1 MTFKDINRWDVW
13 KMPNDIIPSFN
24 SIRGETIHVPS
35 RLASYF
41 VKVASNV

>member
-24 SIRGETIHVPS
+24 SIREEAIHVPV